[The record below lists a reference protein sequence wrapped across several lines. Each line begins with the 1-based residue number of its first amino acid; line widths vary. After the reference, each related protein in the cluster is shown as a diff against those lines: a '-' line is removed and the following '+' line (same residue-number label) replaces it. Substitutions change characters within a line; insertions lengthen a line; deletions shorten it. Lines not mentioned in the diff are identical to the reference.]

1 MQAQHRTSLLLRA
14 LWTAMLL
21 VMLTGC
27 STPEAQEQPPGRDIL
42 LVMNC
47 GTDVSL
53 RFNLSGRVHL
63 DTQSFIASRC
73 HINMRDGRVT
83 FSCPGNG
90 LNWTE
95 YMGRQSPRAASR
107 PGNVSESEFAAT
119 AERNT
124 PWHKH

>member
-1 MQAQHRTSLLLRA
+1 MQARHRRGLALGA

-27 STPEAQEQPPGRDIL
+27 NTPAVDDRPPDRDIR

-63 DTQSFIASRC
+63 DKQSFIYSHC
-73 HINMRDGRVT
+73 HINMQDGRVT
-83 FSCPGNG
+83 ISCPGNG

-95 YMGRQSPRAASR
+95 YTEQQIKQTTTRGLSAP
-107 PGNVSESEFAAT
+107 AT
-119 AERNT
+119 APEAEYSIPGIER
-124 PWHKH
+124 